1 MLHEKLYRLLINPMY
16 SDRLVPTFKN
26 QVLNI
31 KELSQLVGNPV
42 NKLKLAVVE
51 VFFTTIVGKCYF
63 KRSLLKVLYQHNTNH
78 NNEYRVLRIQ
88 PGPSEVFSKCHGYY

>member
-1 MLHEKLYRLLINPMY
+1 MY

-31 KELSQLVGNPV
+31 KELSQLVVNPV

-63 KRSLLKVLYQHNTNH
+63 KD
-78 NNEYRVLRIQ
+78 
-88 PGPSEVFSKCHGYY
+88 PF